1 MTDARRNRD
10 FSKGPVWD
18 PATSRW
24 RVEIRYPDGSRLRK
38 RVRRE
43 RDALRAWSA
52 EQTKLEDGTWD
63 DRAAR
68 NVPLGDALQRYREYS
83 KVQHRA
89 YASYVEPALSR
100 WEIHLGSRTKLARIR
115 SQEI

>member
-1 MTDARRNRD
+1 
-10 FSKGPVWD
+10 VWD

-24 RVEIRYPDGSRLRK
+24 RVEIRYPDGSRLRT

-43 RDALRAWSA
+43 RDALWIFFT
-52 EQTKLEDGTWD
+52 EQKKLEDGTWD

-68 NVPLGDALQRYREYS
+68 NVTLGDALTRDREYS

-100 WEIHLGSRTKLARIR
+100 
-115 SQEI
+115 